1 MREPDSR
8 KRPPPQA
15 RETPERC
22 EVTERALLAAVAN
35 DKQEALAALYTRY
48 QRPLFVYLLR
58 LLRDEGL
65 AEEVLQ
71 DVIVALW
78 QGAGSFAGLSRV
90 STWVFGIARR
100 QALQTTR
107 RRRLPLVAPDECPEV
122 QDEEQDAE
130 RVTFTLALQEDL
142 EAALEQLSPIHRE
155 ALELAL
161 TQGFSYEEIAMIT
174 AVPLGTVK
182 SRVNQA
188 RRLMRQTL
196 IQRGWHEEVNR

>member
-1 MREPDSR
+1 MDEMT
-8 KRPPPQA
+8 A
-15 RETPERC
+15 RESPERC

-35 DKQEALAALYTRY
+35 GEQEALVALYTRY

-90 STWVFGIARR
+90 STWVFGIAHR
-100 QALQTTR
+100 QAVQAAR
-107 RRRLPLVAPDECPEV
+107 RRHLPLVSPDDCPEA

-130 RVTFTLALQEDL
+130 RVIFTLALQEDL
-142 EAALEQLSPIHRE
+142 EAALERLSPIHRE

-161 TQGFSYEEIAMIT
+161 SQGFSYEEIAMIT
-174 AVPLGTVK
+174 AVPVGTVK

-188 RRLMRQTL
+188 RRLMQQTL
-196 IQRGWHEEVNR
+196 IERGWRERVNP

>member
-1 MREPDSR
+1 MTARVRE
-8 KRPPPQA
+8 PQA
-15 RETPERC
+15 RESPERC

-35 DKQEALAALYTRY
+35 GEQEALVALYTRY

-90 STWVFGIARR
+90 STWVFGIAHRQAVQAARRR
-100 QALQTTR
+100 QM
-107 RRRLPLVAPDECPEV
+107 PLVSPDDCAEA
-122 QDEEQDAE
+122 QDEEQNAE
-130 RVTFTLALQEDL
+130 RVTFTLALHEDL
-142 EAALEQLSPIHRE
+142 EAALERLSPVHRE

-161 TQGFSYEEIAMIT
+161 SQGFSYEEIAMIT
-174 AVPLGTVK
+174 AVPVGTVK

-188 RRLMRQTL
+188 RRLMRQAL
-196 IQRGWHEEVNR
+196 IERGWRERVNP

>member
-1 MREPDSR
+1 MT
-8 KRPPPQA
+8 A
-15 RETPERC
+15 RETPEPC
-22 EVTERALLAAVAN
+22 EVTERALLADIARGE
-35 DKQEALAALYTRY
+35 QEALVVLYRRY
-48 QRPLFVYLLR
+48 QRSLFVYLLR

-78 QGAGSFAGLSRV
+78 QGANSFAGLSRV

-100 QALQTTR
+100 QALQAAR
-107 RRRLPLVAPDECPEV
+107 RRHLPLAAPEACQEARDEG
-122 QDEEQDAE
+122 QDAE

-142 EAALEQLSPIHRE
+142 EAALERLSPIHRE

-161 TQGFSYEEIAMIT
+161 SQGFSYEEIALIT
-174 AVPLGTVK
+174 AVPVGTVK

-188 RRLMRQTL
+188 RRLMRQML